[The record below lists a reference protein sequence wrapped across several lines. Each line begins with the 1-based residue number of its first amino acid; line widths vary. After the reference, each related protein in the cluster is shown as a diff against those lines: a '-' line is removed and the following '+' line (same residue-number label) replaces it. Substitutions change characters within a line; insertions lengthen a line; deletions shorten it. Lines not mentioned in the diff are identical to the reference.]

1 MGKLVMIP
9 TMHKAVKDGP
19 SMVAGFTV
27 IAMKGIKRLSEAHQK
42 ETGEDS
48 EAKIVKPQ

>member
-9 TMHKAVKDGP
+9 NMHKAVKDGL
-19 SMVAGFTV
+19 SMVAGFMV

-42 ETGEDS
+42 ETRENS